1 MSSHRRLRSRQRTRA
16 RIAHLDCNSVPDVIS
31 FQLFLRYGSVMVWSA
46 FWRVAVVRWD
56 QTLLSFPVCRPVGE
70 TSNTRFCADGNLPLG
85 ARLLTLVCSMFSA
98 AGPPCSLLA
107 AFSR

>member
-56 QTLLSFPVCRPVGE
+56 QTLAVRP
-70 TSNTRFCADGNLPLG
+70 NLQARGGDIKYAVLRRRDFLLG
-85 ARLLTLVCSMFSA
+85 P
-98 AGPPCSLLA
+98 GY
-107 AFSR
+107 